1 MVTPRLYLLLALVSC
16 TEALQAPW
24 FVKTETFKQALS
36 FPQIRPHLEAH
47 KTWVAGLRAEGQCIT
62 SGYRVDA
69 DGAPGGGGLMLFA
82 AEDYAAAEEIVQC
95 DPLVANG
102 CVDWQLNQWVADVG
116 DVALI
121 DGGAWYAKEATSKA
135 AASKAAAPKKAAPK
149 KAASK
154 EAAAVSDGDVALVDG
169 SKSIIPIDRDAD
181 GITGGGDGGV
191 SGRRDGGEEGAVYDR
206 SSDDATATARAWY
219 AKKAATSPKKRGPP
233 PMMSAAAA
241 NGAAPRVVLEPDYRL
256 AGALAGG
263 AGLVT
268 LGIPLGLGVPLGVP
282 LAALGALL
290 ASRTNTA
297 RLVFDVGQ
305 PVKRVSLAGGIA
317 CYPATPG
324 RLGREACRVGVLGR
338 GSSTHSGGA
347 PPPRRPQWQHTAP
360 PSTNVAHLAQ
370 VDALEV
376 MTATPGAEDVR
387 ASGENFA
394 VGGLNRWAYTDI
406 VEWAL
411 YPTAEA
417 PALVYFRERQTRP
430 EGQGHLFPVLF
441 SPDVLLQELEQ
452 RVGSDRRVMGAPR
465 LL

>member
-1 MVTPRLYLLLALVSC
+1 VEKRNQPGAGSAARDDEVSLMVTPRLYLLLALVSC

-317 CYPATPG
+317 CYPATPAAWAA
-324 RLGREACRVGVLGR
+324 RLVESESWAAAALRTPEERLRRADPS
-338 GSSTHSGGA
+338 GSTRRRRLPTS
-347 PPPRRPQWQHTAP
+347 PIWPRW
-360 PSTNVAHLAQ
+360 
-370 VDALEV
+370 
-376 MTATPGAEDVR
+376 
-387 ASGENFA
+387 
-394 VGGLNRWAYTDI
+394 
-406 VEWAL
+406 
-411 YPTAEA
+411 
-417 PALVYFRERQTRP
+417 TR
-430 EGQGHLFPVLF
+430 
-441 SPDVLLQELEQ
+441 S
-452 RVGSDRRVMGAPR
+452 R
-465 LL
+465 

>member
-1 MVTPRLYLLLALVSC
+1 MVTPRLYLLLTLVSC

-297 RLVFDVGQ
+297 RLVFDV
-305 PVKRVSLAGGIA
+305 
-317 CYPATPG
+317 
-324 RLGREACRVGVLGR
+324 
-338 GSSTHSGGA
+338 
-347 PPPRRPQWQHTAP
+347 
-360 PSTNVAHLAQ
+360 
-370 VDALEV
+370 DALEV